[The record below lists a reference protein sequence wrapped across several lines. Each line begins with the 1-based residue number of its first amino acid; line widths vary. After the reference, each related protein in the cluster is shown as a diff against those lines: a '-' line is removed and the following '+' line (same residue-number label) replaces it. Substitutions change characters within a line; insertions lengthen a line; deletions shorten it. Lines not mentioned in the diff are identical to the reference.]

1 MALSRWNDDRL
12 DDLAAE
18 VRMLNQMPE
27 KIIRVETELI
37 NVSKDAQACLE
48 EVKTLNQHLSK
59 REEEQRIERKS
70 DRRWL
75 VGTGMTSASLVI
87 AALALLAD
95 RL

>member
-1 MALSRWNDDRL
+1 MAVARWNDDRL

-18 VRMLNQMPE
+18 VRLLNRLPE
-27 KIIRVETELI
+27 RITRVEQELV

-48 EVKTLNQHLSK
+48 EVKTLNQHLAK